1 MSAIESGLLK
11 FMRVGQAGDKGEND
25 QMAKVRVRDN
35 KHKQTYVSETSVS
48 EGKYNDVLCQ
58 HKIDLY

>member
-48 EGKYNDVLCQ
+48 EGKYRL
-58 HKIDLY
+58 ILI